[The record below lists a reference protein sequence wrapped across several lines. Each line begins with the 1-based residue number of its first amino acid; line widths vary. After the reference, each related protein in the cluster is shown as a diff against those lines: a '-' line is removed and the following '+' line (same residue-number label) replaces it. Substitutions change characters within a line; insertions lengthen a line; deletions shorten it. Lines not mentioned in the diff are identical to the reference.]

1 MTDVFLPILMINM
14 YVLVFFM
21 LMLNSK
27 EILQKLSKAHMQNL
41 LTLIVFQCDDEVM
54 HVEIQDFRFSFV

>member
-1 MTDVFLPILMINM
+1 M

-41 LTLIVFQCDDEVM
+41 LTLIVCQCDDEVM